1 MKKLAL
7 PIIYILIFFCLL
19 ILLQAQVQEIVSRAT
34 LVVST
39 TPDGAE
45 VYVNKQLVGNTPLE
59 LELDA
64 GITGQSEVEVGL
76 RLDGYYSKRAK
87 IKLVA
92 GQRTEWIGVA
102 LEPSKADVPQ
112 PTQKRRIT
120 DEARIFN
127 QAQVAV
133 CQVFGD
139 RGSGSG
145 FLVDSSGLVVT
156 NYHVISDSKYLRVQI
171 NEKVK
176 VKAELLASDSGK
188 DIAILRINDWIV
200 KDVQPLPLASAS
212 ATDPIVYIGEKVV
225 AIGSPLTQ
233 TNILTSGIVS
243 KVDDEAI
250 ISDVNINHGN
260 SGGPMLNLMGEV
272 VGINTFLIPNPNG
285 PGISGSVLISEAFIL
300 IEEARSKADLSPPPS
315 PELLPVMP
323 EELFPLDA
331 LKSSV
336 LVGNFD
342 ESLYTFSSGD
352 FNFSVSTPPYDYFRV
367 KRADLRLESVRMM
380 RESQAGRTEQVKAN
394 FFSDLLNWLKQQDA
408 YQPVVSFKVSPK
420 VGQTGSSILLNALGR
435 AASAYASTSFRASY
449 TYEFKGD
456 VDDFKLYRDGVLIT
470 DIERSVSFE
479 PLVIS
484 SSTWSKEVNAYDI
497 AQIGTF
503 TYPIEVF
510 RPEDGRFP
518 NIVIE
523 VDDLKKKA
531 KGISSLNR
539 VSVSP
544 ATIRR
549 IWTDFIP
556 YTGDHSTDEPEPRSS
571 VEEGPPLLIKALGA
585 TGFVVVLFLFYQF
598 SGL

>member
-92 GQRTEWIGVA
+92 GQQTEWVDVE
-102 LEPSKADVPQ
+102 LEPAKADAPQ

-127 QAQVAV
+127 QAQAAV
-133 CQVFGD
+133 FQVFGD
-139 RGSGSG
+139 RGHGSG

-156 NYHVISDSKYLRVQI
+156 NHHVISDSKYLRVQI

-176 VKAELLASDSGK
+176 VKAELLASDSDK

-250 ISDVNINHGN
+250 ISDVNINPGN
-260 SGGPMLNLMGEV
+260 SGGPMLNTLGQV
-272 VGINTFLIPNPNG
+272 VGINTFGIQKQSG
-285 PGISGSVLISEAFIL
+285 PGISGSVLISEALVL

-352 FNFSVSTPPYDYFRV
+352 FNFSVSTPPYDYFRI
-367 KRADLRLESVRMM
+367 KRADLRLKSVRMM

-394 FFSDLLNWLKQQDA
+394 FFSDLQNHLRQADA

-470 DIERSVSFE
+470 DIERSVGFE

-556 YTGDHSTDEPEPRSS
+556 YTGDHSTDEPESRSS
-571 VEEGPPLLIKALGA
+571 VEEGPLLLYPIHDMNSQLC
-585 TGFVVVLFLFYQF
+585 F
-598 SGL
+598 S